1 MLFGSAERTFL
12 MYGPAAS
19 SAASAQQHTRQERSS
34 EATVYMF
41 SDDRAG
47 NKASPIE
54 ISFVLLN
61 CCAVGMLLRMESL
74 GITKHYAH

>member
-1 MLFGSAERTFL
+1 
-12 MYGPAAS
+12 
-19 SAASAQQHTRQERSS
+19 
-34 EATVYMF
+34 MF

-47 NKASPIE
+47 NEASPIE